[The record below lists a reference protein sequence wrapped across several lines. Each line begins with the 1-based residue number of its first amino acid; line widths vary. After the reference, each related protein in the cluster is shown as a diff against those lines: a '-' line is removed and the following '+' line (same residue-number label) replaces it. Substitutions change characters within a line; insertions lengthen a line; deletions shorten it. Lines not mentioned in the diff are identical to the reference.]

1 MDKKRAILRIET
13 DMTTGH
19 SEVEVAGTP
28 SKILFNLT
36 AITCQVCEELNIPPE
51 AWAAMMPSIIQGYKN
66 TVLKGTVLKG
76 KVAVGFNPFRNGGG
90 TP

>member
-19 SEVEVAGTP
+19 SEVEIAGTP

-51 AWAAMMPSIIQGYKN
+51 AWAAMMPSVIREYKN
-66 TVLKGTVLKG
+66 TALKG

>member
-13 DMTTGH
+13 DLTTGR

-28 SKILFNLT
+28 PKILFNLT
-36 AITCQVCEELNIPPE
+36 AITYQACEELNIPPE
-51 AWAAMMPSIIQGYKN
+51 AWGAMMPSVIRDYKN
-66 TVLKGTVLKG
+66 TILKG